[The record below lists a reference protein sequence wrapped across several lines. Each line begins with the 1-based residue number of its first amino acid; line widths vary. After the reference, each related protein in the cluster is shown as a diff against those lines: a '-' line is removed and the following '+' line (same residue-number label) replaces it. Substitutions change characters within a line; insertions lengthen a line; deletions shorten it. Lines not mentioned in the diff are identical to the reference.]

1 MAKTTSNQ
9 WKEFIREIRNIIK
22 QIIHGG
28 SIRASQ
34 TITKFLQREQQN
46 AEWYARGRGICLF
59 NYEVPKAIRREDWLK
74 ACKNI
79 NWSCQIHF
87 WSQ

>member
-28 SIRASQ
+28 SIRASLAL
-34 TITKFLQREQQN
+34 TKFLQRE
-46 AEWYARGRGICLF
+46 W
-59 NYEVPKAIRREDWLK
+59 
-74 ACKNI
+74 
-79 NWSCQIHF
+79 
-87 WSQ
+87 